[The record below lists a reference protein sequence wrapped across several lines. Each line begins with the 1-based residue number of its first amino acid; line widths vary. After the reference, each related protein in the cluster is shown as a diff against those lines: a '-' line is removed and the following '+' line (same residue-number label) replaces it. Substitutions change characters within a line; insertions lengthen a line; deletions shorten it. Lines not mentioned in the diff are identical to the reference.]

1 MHLEPPKPRENL
13 TDTVVAS
20 LQTWLQ
26 GGGLPPGSRLP
37 SEHDLAGRLGVSRP
51 VLREALAQLKAS
63 GLVESRRGS
72 GLYTSHD
79 PRPPALRVSRW
90 EVGSLDEVRQIFELR
105 GHLEAGAAEIAAM
118 RRTEADL
125 DALGQAMALQRAA
138 ARDGVAEDLAFHF
151 AVARAAHNDYFLRVL
166 ELISAFLATA
176 MKPSPEEQGDFLAR
190 KQAVEAEHGP
200 IVEAIRAG
208 DPEAARAAMRAHL
221 DSAWRRIAAHAAG
234 QGGGGMGA
242 EQANA
247 SGGAD

>member
-1 MHLEPPKPRENL
+1 MHPEPPKPRENL
-13 TDTVVAS
+13 TDAVVAS

-37 SEHDLAGRLGVSRP
+37 SEHDLAGKLGVSRP

-90 EVGSLDEVRQIFELR
+90 ETGSLNEVRQIFELR
-105 GHLEAGAAEIAAM
+105 GHLEAGAAELAAV
-118 RRTEADL
+118 RRTQADL
-125 DALGQAMALQRAA
+125 DALGEAMALQRAA
-138 ARDGVAEDLAFHF
+138 ARDGAAEDLAFHF

-176 MKPSPEEQGDFLAR
+176 MKPSPEREGDFLAR
-190 KQAVEAEHGP
+190 KQAVEAEHAAV
-200 IVEAIRAG
+200 VEAIRAG
-208 DPEAARAAMRAHL
+208 DADAARTAMRAHL
-221 DSAWRRIAAHAAG
+221 ALAWRRIAAHAAG
-234 QGGGGMGA
+234 QGGVDRGVEGT
-242 EQANA
+242 NP
-247 SGGAD
+247 SGERN

>member
-13 TDTVVAS
+13 TDAVVVS

-90 EVGSLDEVRQIFELR
+90 QTGSLDEVRQIFELR
-105 GHLEAGAAEIAAM
+105 GHLEAGAAELAAV
-118 RRTEADL
+118 RRTAADL
-125 DALGQAMALQRAA
+125 EALGEAMALQRAA

-151 AVARAAHNDYFLRVL
+151 AVARTAHNDYFLRVL

-176 MKPSPEEQGDFLAR
+176 MKPSPEEHGDFLAR

-200 IVEAIRAG
+200 IVEAIAAG
-208 DPEAARAAMRAHL
+208 DAEAARAAMRAHL
-221 DSAWRRIAAHAAG
+221 DSAWRRIERHANG
-234 QGGGGMGA
+234 QGGGETGV
-242 EQANA
+242 EEANA
-247 SGGAD
+247 SGGED

>member
-20 LQTWLQ
+20 LQTWLR

-37 SEHDLAGRLGVSRP
+37 SEHELAARLGVSRP

-90 EVGSLDEVRQIFELR
+90 ETGSLDEVRQIFELR
-105 GHLEAGAAEIAAM
+105 GHLESGAAELAAV
-118 RRTEADL
+118 RRTAADL
-125 DALGQAMALQRAA
+125 DALGEAMALQRAA

-176 MKPSPEEQGDFLAR
+176 MKPSPEREGDFLAR
-190 KQAVEAEHGP
+190 KQAVEAEHGRV
-200 IVEAIRAG
+200 VEAIRAG
-208 DPEAARAAMRAHL
+208 DPAAARVAMRAHL
-221 DSAWRRIAAHAAG
+221 DSAWQRIATHAAG
-234 QGGGGMGA
+234 HDR
-242 EQANA
+242 ANA
-247 SGGAD
+247 SAPSGSEDG